1 MSVDKREKME
11 LQSCDPRDSQ
21 KAHDGEDYQVINS
34 TPPQLPATEQQL
46 AQWNATR
53 QDFPLD
59 ACVPQLAAKWG
70 ATTPNAIAVVE
81 GDRGLT
87 YQELNQAANQL
98 AHYLQTLGVEPGVP
112 VGFCVERD
120 LHIIVGLLA
129 ILKAGGAY
137 VPLDPTYPAERLTF
151 MLQDSQTPVLVTQQH
166 LAERL
171 SLQNVAVVCLDRDAG
186 LLAQQSAAEPAYTAT
201 VDDLAYIIYTSGS
214 TGRPKGV
221 EITHKSLL
229 NLVCWHQQ
237 AFGVTTADRA
247 TQLTSPA
254 FDATGW
260 ELWPYLTAG
269 ACIYMPTE
277 DTRTAPT
284 RLRDWLLDNKITIT
298 FLPTMLAESMLALEW
313 PSSTPLRFMLTG
325 ADTLHHYPSPALPF
339 TLVNNYG
346 PSEATVLVTSGPV
359 PPTPDATTPPTIG
372 RPIANAQ
379 IYILDEQLRQVPVD
393 TPGELHIGG
402 ICLARGYLN
411 RPELTAE
418 KFIPNPFVGTRF
430 TASDLDPTARLY
442 KTGDLARFL
451 PDGQIAFMG
460 RIDHQVKIRGYRI
473 ELDEIMAALNN
484 HEAIQTSIVTARE
497 DVAGDKRLVAYIV
510 LTPEAQVTVSSL
522 REALLTHLPDYMV
535 PATFVVLDMLP
546 VTPNGKIDRAALPVP
561 DETNMLR
568 DGSISVPTTPT
579 EERLAAIVAPLLGLQ
594 QIGVDENFFMLGG
607 HSLLGTQIIM
617 HVTTSFGVELPLRT
631 LFEAPT
637 VRELAA
643 EIEQLI
649 FVKINAMSDEEILQ
663 LLEQEQNA

>member
-1 MSVDKREKME
+1 MSVEKSAKMK
-11 LQSCDPRDSQ
+11 LQSCDPRDSR
-21 KAHDGEDYQVINS
+21 KENDGAYDQAINS
-34 TPPQLPATEQQL
+34 APTQLPATEQQL

-59 ACVPQLAAKWG
+59 ACVPQLVAKWG

-81 GDRGLT
+81 DDRWLT

-98 AHYLQTLGVEPGVP
+98 AHYLQTLGVGPGVP

-120 LHIIVGLLA
+120 LYIIVGLLA

-151 MLQDSQTPVLVTQQH
+151 MLQDSQTPVLITQQH
-166 LAERL
+166 LAEQL
-171 SLQNVAVVCLDRDAG
+171 SLQDVAVVCLDRDTS
-186 LLAQQSAAEPAYTAT
+186 LLAQQSAAEPACTAT

-229 NLVCWHQQ
+229 NLVFWHQQ
-237 AFGVTTADRA
+237 AFSVTPADRA

-269 ACIYMPTE
+269 ACIYMPGE

-284 RLRDWLLDNKITIT
+284 HLRDWLIDNKITIT

-313 PSSTPLRFMLTG
+313 PSSTLLRFMLTG
-325 ADTLHHYPSPALPF
+325 ADTLHHYPSPAIPF

-346 PSEATVLVTSGPV
+346 PSEATVLVTSGSV

-372 RPIANAQ
+372 RPIVNAQ

-418 KFIPNPFVGTRF
+418 KFIPNPFS
-430 TASDLDPTARLY
+430 AEPTARLY

-510 LTPEAQVTVSSL
+510 LTPEAHVTVSLL

-535 PATFVVLDMLP
+535 PATFVVLDTLP
-546 VTPNGKIDRAALPVP
+546 VTPNGKIDRGALPVP

-568 DGSISVPTTPT
+568 DGSIGEPTTPT

-594 QIGVDENFFMLGG
+594 QVGVDENFFMLGG

-637 VRELAA
+637 IRELAA

-649 FVKINAMSDEEILQ
+649 FVKINAMSDEEILR

>member
-1 MSVDKREKME
+1 VSVDKQEKIT
-11 LQSCDPRDSQ
+11 LQSYNSRDSRRED
-21 KAHDGEDYQVINS
+21 DGRQYQTINS
-34 TPPQLPATEQQL
+34 TTSQLTTIEQQL
-46 AQWNATR
+46 AQWNATK
-53 QDFPLD
+53 QDFPFG
-59 ACVPQLAAKWG
+59 ACVPQLVAKWG
-70 ATTPNAIAVVE
+70 ATTPHAIAAVE
-81 GDRGLT
+81 NDQKLT
-87 YQELNQAANQL
+87 YKELNQAANQL
-98 AHYLQTLGVEPGVP
+98 AHYLQSLGVGPGVP

-120 LHIIVGLLA
+120 LHIITGLLA
-129 ILKAGGAY
+129 ILKTGAAY

-151 MLQDSQTPVLVTQQH
+151 MLQDSQAPVLVTQRH
-166 LAERL
+166 LAEQL
-171 SLQNVAVVCLDRDAG
+171 SPQNIAVVCLDHDAP
-186 LLAQQSAAEPAYTAT
+186 LLAQQSIADPAFTAT
-201 VDDLAYIIYTSGS
+201 VDDLAYVIYTSGS
-214 TGRPKGV
+214 TGQPKGV
-221 EITHKSLL
+221 QITHKSLL
-229 NLVCWHQQ
+229 NLVFWHQQ
-237 AFGVTTADRA
+237 AFGVTPADRA

-269 ACIYMPTE
+269 ASIHMPTA

-284 RLRDWLLDNKITIT
+284 HLRDWLIDHQITIT

-372 RPIANAQ
+372 RPITNAQ
-379 IYILDEQLRQVPVD
+379 IYILDEHLCQVPID

-402 ICLARGYLN
+402 VCLARGYLN
-411 RPELTAE
+411 RPALTAA
-418 KFIPNPFVGTRF
+418 KFIPNPFD
-430 TASDLDPTARLY
+430 ANPDARLY

-460 RIDHQVKIRGYRI
+460 RVDHQVKIRGYRI
-473 ELDEIMAALNN
+473 ELDEIMATLNK
-484 HEAIQTSIVTARE
+484 HDAIQTSIVTARE

-510 LTPEAQVTVSSL
+510 LTPQAHVTVSSL
-522 REALLTHLPDYMV
+522 REALLIHLPDYMV
-535 PATFVVLDMLP
+535 PATFVVMDALP

-568 DGSISVPTTPT
+568 DGSISEPTTPT
-579 EERLAAIVAPLLGLQ
+579 EERLSAIVAPLLGLQ
-594 QIGVDENFFMLGG
+594 QIGMDENFFMLGG

-617 HVTTSFGVELPLRT
+617 HVTTAFGVELPLRT

-649 FVKINAMSDEEILQ
+649 FAKINAMSEEEILQ
-663 LLEQEQNA
+663 LLEQQQNT

>member
-1 MSVDKREKME
+1 MSVDKREKMN
-11 LQSCDPRDSQ
+11 LQSCDPKDSQ
-21 KAHDGEDYQVINS
+21 RENDGEYYQAINS
-34 TPPQLPATEQQL
+34 TPPQLTTTGQQH

-53 QDFPLD
+53 QDFPFD
-59 ACVPQLAAKWG
+59 ACTPQLVAKWG

-81 GDRGLT
+81 GDRKLT
-87 YQELNQAANQL
+87 YKELNQAANQL
-98 AHYLQTLGVEPGVP
+98 AHYLQTLGVGPGMP
-112 VGFCVERD
+112 VGFCVERN

-151 MLQDSQTPVLVTQQH
+151 MLQDSQAPVLITQQH
-166 LAERL
+166 LAEQL
-171 SLQNVAVVCLDRDAG
+171 SPQNIDVICLDRDAS
-186 LLAQQSAAEPAYTAT
+186 LLAQQSEAEPAFRATA
-201 VDDLAYIIYTSGS
+201 DDLAYVIYTSGS

-229 NLVCWHQQ
+229 NLVFWHQH
-237 AFGVTTADRA
+237 AFGVTPTDRA

-260 ELWPYLTAG
+260 ELWPYLTTG
-269 ACIYMPTE
+269 ACIYMPGE
-277 DTRTAPT
+277 DTRTAPMH
-284 RLRDWLLDNKITIT
+284 LRDWLIDNKITIT
-298 FLPTMLAESMLALEW
+298 FLPTMLAESLLALEW
-313 PSSTPLRFMLTG
+313 PSTTPLRFMLTG
-325 ADTLHHYPSPALPF
+325 ADTLHHYPSPAIPF

-359 PPTPDATTPPTIG
+359 PPTPDVRTPPTIG
-372 RPIANAQ
+372 RPITNAQ
-379 IYILDEQLRQVPVD
+379 IYILDEHLCQVPID

-402 ICLARGYLN
+402 VCLARGYRN

-418 KFIPNPFVGTRF
+418 KFIPNPFTGTRF
-430 TASDLDPTARLY
+430 TASDPAARLY

-451 PDGQIAFMG
+451 PDGQIAFIG

-484 HEAIQTSIVTARE
+484 HAAIQTSVVTARE
-497 DVAGDKRLVAYIV
+497 EVAGDKRLVAYIV
-510 LTPEAQVTVSSL
+510 LTPDAQVTVSSL

-535 PATFVVLDMLP
+535 PATFVVIDALP
-546 VTPNGKIDRAALPVP
+546 VTPNGKVDRTALPIP

-568 DGSISVPTTPT
+568 DGSISEPTTLT

-594 QIGVDENFFMLGG
+594 QVGVDENFFMLGG

-637 VRELAA
+637 VRELAT

-649 FVKINAMSDEEILQ
+649 FAKINAMSDEEILQ

>member
-11 LQSCDPRDSQ
+11 LESCSSEDSQ
-21 KAHDGEDYQVINS
+21 REDGEESYQAMNNTTS
-34 TPPQLPATEQQL
+34 HLTAMEQQSV
-46 AQWNATR
+46 QWNAIK
-53 QDFPLD
+53 QDIPLD
-59 ACVPQLAAKWG
+59 ACVPQLVARWA
-70 ATTPNAIAVVE
+70 ATTPHAIAVVE
-81 GDRGLT
+81 GDQKLT

-98 AHYLQTLGVEPGVP
+98 AHYLQTLGVGPGVP

-120 LHIIVGLLA
+120 LHIIIGLLA
-129 ILKAGGAY
+129 ILKACGAY

-166 LAERL
+166 LAEQL
-171 SLQNVAVVCLDRDAG
+171 SPQNTAVVCLDRDAFQ
-186 LLAQQSAAEPAYTAT
+186 LAQQSRTDPAFTAS
-201 VDDLAYIIYTSGS
+201 VDDLAYVIYTSGS

-229 NLVCWHQQ
+229 NLVFWHQQ
-237 AFGVTTADRA
+237 AFGITPADRA

-254 FDATGW
+254 FDAAGW
-260 ELWPYLTAG
+260 EIWPYLTAG
-269 ACIYMPTE
+269 ASIYMPAE

-284 RLRDWLLDNKITIT
+284 HLRDWLIDNNITMT

-313 PSSTPLRFMLTG
+313 PPTTPLRFLLTG
-325 ADTLHHYPSPALPF
+325 ADMLHHYPSPAIPF

-346 PSEATVLVTSGPV
+346 PSEATVLVTSGHV

-372 RPIANAQ
+372 RPITNAD
-379 IYILDEQLRQVPVD
+379 IYILDEHLHQVPIGA
-393 TPGELHIGG
+393 PGELHIGG

-411 RPELTAE
+411 RPQLTAE
-418 KFIPNPFVGTRF
+418 KFIPHPFNT
-430 TASDLDPTARLY
+430 DPSARLY

-451 PDGQIAFMG
+451 PDGQIAFLG
-460 RIDHQVKIRGYRI
+460 RIDQQVKIRGYRI

-510 LTPEAQVTVSSL
+510 LTPEAHVTVSSL
-522 REALLTHLPDYMV
+522 REALLTQLPDYMV
-535 PATFVVLDMLP
+535 PATFVVMDALP
-546 VTPNGKIDRAALPVP
+546 VTPNGKIDRAALPAP

-568 DGSISVPTTPT
+568 DGSISEPTTPT
-579 EERLAAIVAPLLGLQ
+579 EERLSAIVAPLLGLQ
-594 QIGVDENFFMLGG
+594 QIGIDENFFMLGG

-617 HVTTSFGVELPLRT
+617 HVTTAFGVELPLRT

-643 EIEQLI
+643 EIEELI
-649 FVKINAMSDEEILQ
+649 LAKINAMSEEEILRM
-663 LLEQEQNA
+663 LEQEQNA